1 MFTAPYVGIDAC
13 SFTIWEQTMGNTT
26 QVQKHNR
33 VEEISVASEVANGVS
48 SFCNTTYVRYGIY

>member
-1 MFTAPYVGIDAC
+1 
-13 SFTIWEQTMGNTT
+13 MGNTT